1 MKKTV
6 YLDGLECA
14 SCANKMERAIAKLE
28 GVHMININ
36 FATTKLVIEADED
49 QMNTILSQAKTIIKK
64 LEPDTEMIEK

>member
-6 YLDGLECA
+6 YLEGLECA

-49 QMNTILSQAKTIIKK
+49 QMSTILSQAKTIIRK
-64 LEPDTEMIEK
+64 LEPDTEIVEK